1 MSQSTIALGIIF
13 FIVLAGSTL
22 GFYAGGR
29 RKMNLEQWIV
39 GGRGF
44 GTLLLWLLMAGEIY
58 TAFSFL
64 GASGWT
70 YSRGG
75 PALYILAY
83 ICLSY
88 AIGFFLLPPIWELG
102 RKHGLQTQPDF
113 FYMRY
118 GSKALAAIVAAV
130 GVVFMIPYLVLQ
142 LKGIGIIVE
151 TASFGAIGRTAAM
164 LIAVALLTAFVFV
177 SGIRA
182 VAWVS
187 VAKDLLMI
195 LAVVAIGLWIPHVYF
210 GGVGPMFAK
219 LAQTHAAHLTM
230 PGATL
235 NLGHTWYVTTVL
247 LTALGAGM
255 WPHTFGATYT
265 AKDSDTLRRN
275 ATVLPLY
282 QLCLVFVFLAGFAA
296 VLVIPGLKDG
306 DMALLTLVRQTFP
319 AWMLGVI
326 GGAGAL
332 TAMVPAAIMI
342 LTAATLFAKN
352 LVRPLL
358 APAMSD
364 EQVARL
370 AHGTV
375 IALSLISVAFAIA
388 TPTSL
393 VSLLLVGY
401 AGVTQFFPGVLLGLT
416 WKRTSGA
423 GVLAGMVC
431 GVVCAAVLILSG
443 RDPWSG
449 WSAGFIA
456 LCVNFAV
463 VLLVSLKTGDRNSKH
478 WNRDQARPRLRLDG
492 VPSTRRSEWR

>member
-13 FIVLAGSTL
+13 FIVVAGSAL
-22 GFYAGGR
+22 GFYAGAH

-44 GTLLLWLLMAGEIY
+44 GTLMMWLLMAGEIY

-64 GASGWT
+64 GLSGWT

-75 PALYILAY
+75 PTLYDLGY
-83 ICLSY
+83 ISLSFVVGY
-88 AIGFFLLPPIWELG
+88 FILPPIWELG

-113 FYMRY
+113 FLIRY
-118 GSKALAAIVAAV
+118 GNKSLAAIVAAV
-130 GVVFMIPYLVLQ
+130 GVAFMIPYLVLQ

-151 TASFGAIGRTAAM
+151 TASFGGIGRTAAM
-164 LIAVALLTAFVFV
+164 LIGAVLLTAFVFT

-195 LAVVAIGLWIPHVYF
+195 VAVAAIGLWIPHVYF
-210 GGVGPMFAK
+210 GGVGPMFTK
-219 LAQTHAAHLTM
+219 LAQTHASHLTM
-230 PGATL
+230 PGATP
-235 NLGHTWYVTTVL
+235 NLGHLWFVTTVL
-247 LTALGAGM
+247 MTSVGAAM
-255 WPHTFGATYT
+255 WPHCFGATYT
-265 AKDSDTLRRN
+265 AKDADTIRRN

-282 QLCLVFVFLAGFAA
+282 QFSLIFVFIAGFAVVMVA
-296 VLVIPGLKDG
+296 PGMRDG
-306 DMALLTLVRQTFP
+306 DMAVLTVARQTFP

-352 LVRPLL
+352 LVRPVL
-358 APAMSD
+358 APQLTD

-375 IALSLISVAFAIA
+375 IALAVVSVAFAIA

-401 AGVTQFFPGVLLGLT
+401 AGVAQFFPGVILGLT
-416 WKRTSGA
+416 WKRTSAA
-423 GVLAGMVC
+423 GVLAGLVC
-431 GVVCAAVLILSG
+431 GVVCAAALILSG

-449 WSAGFIA
+449 WNAGFIA

-463 VLLVSLKTGDRNSKH
+463 VILVSAAVRAGGHGAEQTAG
-478 WNRDQARPRLRLDG
+478 
-492 VPSTRRSEWR
+492 

>member
-13 FIVLAGSTL
+13 FIVVAGSAL
-22 GFYAGGR
+22 GFYAGAH

-44 GTLLLWLLMAGEIY
+44 GTLMLWLLMAGEIY

-64 GASGWT
+64 GVSGWT

-75 PALYILAY
+75 PALYDLGY
-83 ICLSY
+83 IAL
-88 AIGFFLLPPIWELG
+88 GFVLGYFMLPPIWELG

-113 FYMRY
+113 FLMRY
-118 GSKALAAIVAAV
+118 RSKSLAAVVAAV
-130 GVVFMIPYLVLQ
+130 GVAFMIPYLVLQ

-151 TASFGAIGRTAAM
+151 TASFGGIGRTAAM
-164 LIAVALLTAFVFV
+164 LIGVVLLTAFVFA

-187 VAKDLLMI
+187 VVKDLLMI
-195 LAVVAIGLWIPHVYF
+195 VAVAAIGLWIPHVYF
-210 GGVGPMFAK
+210 GGVGPMFTK
-219 LAQTHAAHLTM
+219 LAQTHASHLTM
-230 PGATL
+230 PGETR
-235 NLGHTWYVTTVL
+235 NLGHLWFVTTVL
-247 LTALGAGM
+247 MTSMGGAM
-255 WPHTFGATYT
+255 WPHYFGATYT
-265 AKDSDTLRRN
+265 AKDADTIRRN

-282 QLCLVFVFLAGFAA
+282 QLSLVFVFIAGFAVVMVA
-296 VLVIPGLKDG
+296 PGMKDG
-306 DMALLTLVRQTFP
+306 DMAMLTVARQTFP
-319 AWMLGVI
+319 AWMLGII

-352 LVRPLL
+352 LVRPVL
-358 APAMSD
+358 APKMTD
-364 EQVARL
+364 ERVARL

-375 IALSLISVAFAIA
+375 IALSLVCVAFAIA

-401 AGVTQFFPGVLLGLT
+401 AGVTQFFPGALLGLT
-416 WKRTSGA
+416 WKRTSAA
-423 GVLAGMVC
+423 GVLSGLMAGVA
-431 GVVCAAVLILSG
+431 CAAALILSG

-449 WSAGFIA
+449 WNAGFLA

-463 VLLVSLKTGDRNSKH
+463 VVAVSGMTMKRASV
-478 WNRDQARPRLRLDG
+478 QG
-492 VPSTRRSEWR
+492 VER